1 MTFNPRHSPVL
12 KYLGIYYLF
21 VCILYILQLIN
32 TYTINPTGINK
43 VYCYCYCMSLEEII
57 LLVIFIRFTSLCPT
71 SKVLVSLLIYLCSL
85 SCSTCQCALLSDS
98 THVKLNT
105 LLGSTSVDVH
115 FYVKQYICP
124 FLSVIVSANFTSL
137 WNRTS
142 VSFYLCISHCVCQFH
157 FSVRQY
163 IGFYLCICD
172 YVSQFHISVWQCTCQ
187 F

>member
-1 MTFNPRHSPVL
+1 
-12 KYLGIYYLF
+12 
-21 VCILYILQLIN
+21 
-32 TYTINPTGINK
+32 
-43 VYCYCYCMSLEEII
+43 MSLEEII

-71 SKVLVSLLIYLCSL
+71 SKVLVSLLIYLYSL

-137 WNRTS
+137 
-142 VSFYLCISHCVCQFH
+142 
-157 FSVRQY
+157 
-163 IGFYLCICD
+163 
-172 YVSQFHISVWQCTCQ
+172 
-187 F
+187 